1 MSTLTILVSLF
12 FISFASATIL
22 PMQSE
27 TALVALIASEN
38 CAIWLLVLV
47 ASVGN
52 VLGSVVN
59 WFLGRGIESFGQKK
73 WFPIK
78 EKSLNRA
85 KQWYTRYGRW
95 TLLLSWLPIVGDP
108 LTIIAGVMREK
119 LGVFIALVTVAKTG
133 RYILIALLAKSALS
147 F

>member
-1 MSTLTILVSLF
+1 M
-12 FISFASATIL
+12 
-22 PMQSE
+22 
-27 TALVALIASEN
+27 
-38 CAIWLLVLV
+38 LV

-52 VLGSVVN
+52 ILGSIVN
-59 WFLGRGIESFGQKK
+59 WFLGRGIERFGQEK

-85 KQWYTRYGRW
+85 TKWYAHYGRW
-95 TLLLSWLPIVGDP
+95 TLLLSWMPIIGDP

-133 RYILIALLAKSALS
+133 RFVVVNNNYPRTIPITAVSKSFIIRLRLRKRDMCVIARIKR
-147 F
+147 